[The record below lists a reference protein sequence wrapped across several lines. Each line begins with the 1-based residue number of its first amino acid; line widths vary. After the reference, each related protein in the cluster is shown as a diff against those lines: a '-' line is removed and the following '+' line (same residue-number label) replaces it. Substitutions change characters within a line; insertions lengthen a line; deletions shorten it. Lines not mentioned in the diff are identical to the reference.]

1 MNHREKASTLAA
13 AAAAERVVTAGRSDG
28 WPALMRRPHHLLGSL
43 VFLQLVS
50 LKGLMDSI
58 KAEKLC
64 IFFFFLSYL
73 LIAAVKMKHYSLCIF
88 PTVVK

>member
-58 KAEKLC
+58 KAEKLSA
-64 IFFFFLSYL
+64 FFCFELPAHRCSEDETL
-73 LIAAVKMKHYSLCIF
+73 F
-88 PTVVK
+88 PLHLPHGG